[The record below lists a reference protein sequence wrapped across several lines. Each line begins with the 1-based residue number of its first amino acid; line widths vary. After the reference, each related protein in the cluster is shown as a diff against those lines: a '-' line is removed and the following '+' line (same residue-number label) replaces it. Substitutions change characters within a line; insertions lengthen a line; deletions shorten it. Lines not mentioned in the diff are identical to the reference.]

1 MSHLAVTVNLLP
13 CARRRKLATV
23 AAATRWTWAACALAG
38 LTLLPAVAFSL
49 NANADLAPILDR
61 TAREEAA
68 FATLSS
74 GIPAMKQE
82 LIRQTAL
89 SKVLVA
95 VEDRVDWR
103 PLLGTIAT
111 LAPDVGFERIECKLD
126 RTAHRAEIRLIGMVP
141 SLAQARD
148 LVLRLED
155 HGSFDSVTLAN
166 SSTLALPG
174 REVIRFE
181 ITAVVRPK
189 GGA

>member
-1 MSHLAVTVNLLP
+1 MTQLTVTVNLLP
-13 CARRRKLATV
+13 AARRRRLATV
-23 AAATRWTWAACALAG
+23 TAATRWTAAACTLAG
-38 LTLLPAVAFSL
+38 LTLLPAVAFSM

-61 TAREEAA
+61 TAREEAV
-68 FATLSS
+68 FASLSS

-82 LIRQTAL
+82 LARQTAL
-89 SKVLVA
+89 SKVLVS

-103 PLLGTIAT
+103 PLLGTVAS

-126 RTAHRAEIRLIGMVP
+126 RTARRAEIRLIGMVP
-141 SLAQARD
+141 SLAEARD
-148 LVLRLED
+148 LVLRLEG

-181 ITAVVRPK
+181 ITAIVRPQ